1 MNKTTIFEL
10 EVRRDASVA
19 SVATLG
25 WVRPMVPNTFPTV
38 TSARVEAK
46 SRRKRFPQNK
56 YRVVRVTTTI
66 TRRAV

>member
-1 MNKTTIFEL
+1 MNKTTIYEL
-10 EVRRDASVA
+10 EVQRD
-19 SVATLG
+19 TLG
-25 WVRPMVPNTFPTV
+25 WVRPMVPNTFPNI

-56 YRVVRVTTTI
+56 YRIVRVTTTI